1 VIAEIQRLGG
11 LAVVAHPKDTAFDA
25 IERFTP
31 RPDGIEV
38 WNSKYDGRYA
48 PRPATFALLGRMRR
62 TDGSVQAFYGQDLHW
77 RRQYR
82 GLFTMLDVE
91 RCDREAVL
99 AALKSGAYVG
109 ANGDLL
115 LPSNGVVEPMVLA
128 RFERHQARS
137 RALRQTIRRA
147 RHWADSV
154 GLVVPGGVKAQ
165 LRRIF

>member
-1 VIAEIQRLGG
+1 
-11 LAVVAHPKDTAFDA
+11 
-25 IERFTP
+25 
-31 RPDGIEV
+31 
-38 WNSKYDGRYA
+38 
-48 PRPATFALLGRMRR
+48 
-62 TDGSVQAFYGQDLHW
+62 VQAFYGQDLHW